1 MHPVRSACLVI
12 LLILSG
18 SSSGRSE
25 EPAEPAQRPLPSPA
39 PIVYVATYEGI
50 INPVAAEYITDTI
63 SEAVEKQGEAIII
76 RLDTPGGLDT
86 SMRLIIKE
94 MAGAEIPVIV
104 YVAPEGARA
113 ASAGVFITMAADIA
127 VMAPGTNI
135 GAAHPV
141 AMGGAKMDEETSK
154 KVENDAAAY
163 IRTIAE
169 GHGRNAVWA
178 EDAVRKSISATESE
192 ALDLKVIDLVAD
204 NLTSLL
210 SQIEGREVETA
221 QGKTTLNTLGAK
233 LEFLPISMRLRILN
247 ALANPN
253 IAYVLM
259 LLGTYGLIFEL
270 SNPGAILPG
279 VIGGICLILAFYSFQ
294 ALPISY
300 AGLLLILLG
309 IILLIAEINVPSYG
323 ILTIGGII
331 SLALGSLMLVKTD
344 VPYMRISIYVI
355 IPSVL
360 GTALFFV
367 LVVGMAWKAHY
378 HKPMM
383 GKEGLMGLVGVSKTD
398 ISPHGQVLL
407 QGEIWEA
414 DSENPIKK
422 GEEIK
427 VTGIDG
433 LKLKIKRHL
442 EET

>member
-1 MHPVRSACLVI
+1 MQPVRSACLVI
-12 LLILSG
+12 LLILFG
-18 SSSGRSE
+18 SSSVRSE
-25 EPAEPAQRPLPSPA
+25 EPSEPSSKPKPSSDPT
-39 PIVYVATYEGI
+39 VYVATYEGV
-50 INPVAAEYITDTI
+50 INPVAAEYIADTI
-63 SEAVEKQGEAIII
+63 SEATKKRGEAIII

-94 MAGAEIPVIV
+94 MARAEIPVIV

-113 ASAGVFITMAADIA
+113 ASAGVFITMAAHVA
-127 VMAPGTNI
+127 VMSPGTNI

-141 AMGGAKMDEETSK
+141 AMGGEKMDEEMSK

-169 GHGRNAVWA
+169 GHGRNAAWA
-178 EDAVRKSISATESE
+178 EDAVRLSISATEKE

-221 QGKTTLNTLGAK
+221 SGTTTLRTKGAK
-233 LEFLPISMRLRILN
+233 LEFLPISTRLRILN
-247 ALANPN
+247 VLTNPN
-253 IAYVLM
+253 VAYVLM

-279 VIGGICLILAFYSFQ
+279 VVGGISLILAFYSFQ
-294 ALPISY
+294 TLPISY

-309 IILLIAEINVPSYG
+309 IILLIAEITVPSYG
-323 ILTIGGII
+323 ILSIGGII
-331 SLALGSLMLVKTD
+331 ALALGSLMLVKTD
-344 VPYMRISIYVI
+344 VPYMKISIYVI

-360 GTALFFV
+360 ATALFFV

-378 HKPMM
+378 HKPVT
-383 GKEGLMGLVGVSKTD
+383 GKGGLMGLVGVAKTD
-398 ISPHGQVLL
+398 ISTHGQVLL
-407 QGEIWEA
+407 QGELWEA
-414 DSENPIKK
+414 ESQSPIKE
-422 GEEIK
+422 GDGIE

-433 LKLKIKRHL
+433 LKLKIKHHL